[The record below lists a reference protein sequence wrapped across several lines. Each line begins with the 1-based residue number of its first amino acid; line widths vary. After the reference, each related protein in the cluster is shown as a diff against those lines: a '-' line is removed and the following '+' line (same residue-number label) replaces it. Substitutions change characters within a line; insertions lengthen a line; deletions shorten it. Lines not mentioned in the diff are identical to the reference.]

1 MYIELFRQ
9 ACVHV
14 HEGSGCF
21 LNNVM
26 LLYQYID
33 YNYINFR
40 EISNYIPPNYYHI
53 TKYTTDSMQINLS
66 QHW

>member
-1 MYIELFRQ
+1 MRTSTR
-9 ACVHV
+9 
-14 HEGSGCF
+14 GSGCY
-21 LNNVM
+21 LDNVM

-33 YNYINFR
+33 YTYIKFR